1 MPEKHVVIPEYYIV
15 QNIRPDDYRQRLLLT
30 AFGSSPVAEMD
41 EKDLYPDGIL
51 NDSCFPVL
59 GNSIDIWD
67 PKLNFHTHAVILDN
81 GSLYQWKIAEI
92 YNISEASSW
101 FKSTLFDLVSLFNI
115 YQKIIQYNKPDILK
129 NPTQEQREKVQS
141 YYEELEEVREPLRQK
156 IWDYH
161 IEIKNSKRDNKNAP
175 SPIPRFTIL
184 DSFRFDNGG
193 YQIYSPIE
201 SLFYRAALRNCKLAK
216 VARDEVIKNRED
228 NSILKEIEYS
238 LMTIIS
244 AACCLESYINMI
256 IQKYPNTPY
265 TSNLGN
271 RQRWKVVG
279 NFLNNREQ
287 FIDDKPPLSD
297 FAKIVKLRN
306 DAVHY
311 TRKFKPPTGDLTPL
325 YNSYRYENAEMALKT
340 INSMIEHLCENSNIL
355 LPRWLLKF
363 RGQFGY
369 WDDAFLR

>member
-1 MPEKHVVIPEYYIV
+1 
-15 QNIRPDDYRQRLLLT
+15 
-30 AFGSSPVAEMD
+30 
-41 EKDLYPDGIL
+41 
-51 NDSCFPVL
+51 
-59 GNSIDIWD
+59 
-67 PKLNFHTHAVILDN
+67 
-81 GSLYQWKIAEI
+81 
-92 YNISEASSW
+92 
-101 FKSTLFDLVSLFNI
+101 
-115 YQKIIQYNKPDILK
+115 
-129 NPTQEQREKVQS
+129 
-141 YYEELEEVREPLRQK
+141 
-156 IWDYH
+156 
-161 IEIKNSKRDNKNAP
+161 
-175 SPIPRFTIL
+175 
-184 DSFRFDNGG
+184 
-193 YQIYSPIE
+193 
-201 SLFYRAALRNCKLAK
+201 
-216 VARDEVIKNRED
+216 KNRED

-311 TRKFKPPTGDLTPL
+311 TRKFKPPIGDLTPL